1 MKKNDLEIHQRH
13 FLKSKDRKELIE
25 KLKNKIHEETVEEIK
40 VGDHEELYAVND
52 VLTFW
57 INDEKIIP
65 LLSYLKEHED
75 IDWKSVTVDKGAI
88 RFMSK
93 GADVMRPGIIE
104 IDEDI
109 EKEDIVL
116 VKDPIHGKVLSVG
129 EALYDAEVMERM

>member
-25 KLKNKIHEETVEEIK
+25 KLKNKIPEETVEEILGKKGKIEWIK

-93 GADVMRPGIIE
+93 GADVMRPRIIE

-116 VKDPIHGKVLSVG
+116 VKDPI
-129 EALYDAEVMERM
+129 